1 VDTVACRRL
10 GEIAGALGAGRSR
23 AADIIDPAV
32 GLEVHVRI
40 GDAVTEGRTSDGRPA
55 VRIHA
60 RDEAAADAAAHALAD
75 AIRTG
80 WGSGVRC
87 NSAYRPVEY
96 NRLVGSQDTSQ
107 HVAFRAMDL
116 SPVHGSLSKF
126 YSVARAAVE
135 AYRKTGK
142 IVGFGIYNTFI
153 HIDVGGRKA
162 NADWDMRR

>member
-1 VDTVACRRL
+1 MMNNLQALLDANGIRHFTARELLHAPRWGKYHDEPTEIVGSIIDTVK
-10 GEIAGALGAGRSR
+10 
-23 AADIIDPAV
+23 
-32 GLEVHVRI
+32 
-40 GDAVTEGRTSDGRPA
+40 
-55 VRIHA
+55 
-60 RDEAAADAAAHALAD
+60 LAD

-116 SPVHGSLSKF
+116 SPVHGNIAKF

-135 AYRKTGK
+135 AYRKSGK

-153 HIDVGGRKA
+153 HIDVGGRTA
-162 NADWDMRR
+162 NTDWDMRR